1 MELNLVPSPK
11 SGLHTSV
18 LKMWDRNLVLCASET
33 DFVDMLHELHH
44 KRHDEAHLKYLSHNV
59 AVNEHTRRLK
69 AANPHFAAGGVS
81 QAARFPSLDDIGTGD
96 SSIPSRGILNTMN
109 DKMW

>member
-1 MELNLVPSPK
+1 
-11 SGLHTSV
+11 
-18 LKMWDRNLVLCASET
+18 
-33 DFVDMLHELHH
+33 MLHELHH